1 MRPALFLL
9 GLFLAGECYAG
20 IGSVTEL
27 SGSAQIKRGKE
38 TISVAKG
45 AEIEMNDKIETKNGS
60 LTIIFKDDT
69 SVKVTEHS
77 ALVIDDFVYDPK
89 SGAGK
94 LGLKAAAGT
103 VRYAS
108 GKIAHND
115 PKSVNIKTPTASIA
129 VRGTDFVMAENEIG
143 SSMVILMPNA
153 GCDPMGGKCSSGR
166 IDVNSGNGTVTMDKP
181 FQATMVETLGAAPS
195 PPIVVSLTG
204 MTIGTNLLLNQ
215 PKTEGGK
222 NIVAAARAAVDKTN
236 DRQGNKDG
244 KDDKDDKDHGKEEQ
258 QASKDQQDKQRQGKV
273 RQEQEDGDRNRAMI
287 DTKSLDIAVTDLSTG
302 NDHVYKVWKDAS
314 QTLQV
319 GWGYTSTT
327 QNAGNFVDIKLPM
340 DSQALVIVT
349 QDRQTDAYNFNSQ
362 SSKSY
367 GTIVINQ
374 SYR

>member
-1 MRPALFLL
+1 MRFVLLAL
-9 GLFLAGECYAG
+9 GLLLTGVCYAG

-27 SGSAQIKRGKE
+27 SGSAQIKRGKDSI
-38 TISVAKG
+38 TVTKG
-45 AEIEMNDKIETKNGS
+45 TEVEMNDKVETKNGS
-60 LTIIFKDDT
+60 LTIIFKDNT
-69 SVKVTEHS
+69 NVKVTEHS

-94 LGLKAAAGT
+94 LNLKAAMGT
-103 VRYAS
+103 VRYTS
-108 GKIAHND
+108 GNIAHND

-129 VRGTDFVMAENEIG
+129 VRGTDFVMAVNEIG
-143 SSMVILMPNA
+143 SSMVILMPNT
-153 GCDPMGGKCSSGR
+153 GCDPMGGKCGSGK
-166 IDVNSGNGTVTMDKP
+166 IDVNSGHGTVTMDKP

-195 PPIVVSLTG
+195 PPIVVSLSG
-204 MTIGTNLLLNQ
+204 MAVGTNLLLNQ
-215 PKTEGGK
+215 PKTESGK

-244 KDDKDDKDHGKEEQ
+244 KDDKDDKDRGREEQ
-258 QASKDQQDKQRQGKV
+258 QASKDQQDKQKQNQAK
-273 RQEQEDGDRNRAMI
+273 QDKEDEDRN
-287 DTKSLDIAVTDLSTG
+287 KSITDSKSASVVVTDIGSG

-319 GWGYTSTT
+319 GWGYTSMT
-327 QNAGNFVDIKLPM
+327 QNASNFVDIKLSM

>member
-1 MRPALFLL
+1 MRFVLLLL
-9 GLFLAGECYAG
+9 GIFLAGECYAG

-27 SGSAQIKRGKE
+27 SGSAQIKRGKD
-38 TISVAKG
+38 TITVAKG
-45 AEIEMNDKIETKNGS
+45 TEVEMNDKVETKNGH
-60 LTIIFKDDT
+60 LMIVFKDNT
-69 SVKVTEHS
+69 NVKVTEHS

-94 LGLKAAAGT
+94 LNLKATMGT
-103 VRYAS
+103 VRYTS
-108 GKIAHND
+108 GNIAHND

-129 VRGTDFVMAENEIG
+129 VRGTDFVMAVNEIG

-153 GCDPMGGKCSSGR
+153 GCDPMGGKCSSGK

-195 PPIVVSLTG
+195 PPMIVALTG
-204 MTIGTNLLLNQ
+204 MVVGTNLLLNQ

-222 NIVAAARAAVDKTN
+222 SIVAAARSAVDKTN
-236 DRQGNKDG
+236 DRQGNKE
-244 KDDKDDKDHGKEEQ
+244 DKEDKDHGREEQ
-258 QASKDQQDKQRQGKV
+258 QASKDQQDKQKQNQAS
-273 RQEQEDGDRNRAMI
+273 QEKDDEDRN
-287 DTKSLDIAVTDLSTG
+287 KSITDSKSASVAVTDIGSG
-302 NDHVYKVWKDAS
+302 NDHVYKLWKDSS

-327 QNAGNFVDIKLPM
+327 QSAGNFVDIKLSM